1 MALIAEGADAL
12 DVQGCEIFEV
22 ARICDGDGLL
32 EAVQLVFSDGRS
44 LTLTVWTDWSLA
56 IELRSDV
63 VVPEYLW
70 PPEERVRIVIAEL
83 SDLSLEVGQAVPRFN
98 DAAEIVEVRFV
109 LSGRKLLV
117 GSTGG
122 NLIIKIE

>member
-1 MALIAEGADAL
+1 MALLAEGADAL
-12 DVQGCEIFEV
+12 EVQGCKIFEV
-22 ARICDGDGLL
+22 ARICDGDGSL

-44 LTLTVWTDWSLA
+44 LTLTVWTDWSLK

-70 PPEERVRIVIAEL
+70 PPEERVRFVIAEL
-83 SDLSLEVGQAVPRFN
+83 SDLSFEVGEAVPRFN
-98 DAAEIVEVRFV
+98 DAAELFEVRFM
-109 LSGRKLLV
+109 LGGRQLLV

-122 NLIIKIE
+122 NLIIEIE